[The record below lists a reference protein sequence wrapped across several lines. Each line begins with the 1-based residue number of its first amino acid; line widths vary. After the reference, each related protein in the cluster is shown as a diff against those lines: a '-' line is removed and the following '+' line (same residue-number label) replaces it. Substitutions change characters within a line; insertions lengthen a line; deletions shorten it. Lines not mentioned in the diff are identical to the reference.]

1 MKRVISFVFLAIA
14 VVYLISC
21 AQGDPHQKYPKS
33 PSEQKEDDMG
43 KIQKSDIVLW
53 SSDGGGLINPRKI
66 IVDDERIKQS
76 TQKVSDDKN
85 PINHT
90 QLNTDQNINAI
101 NVNQY
106 LWQSALSNLS
116 SMPILIADKN
126 AGLIVTDWH
135 KITDGMRRKIN
146 IIFNG
151 TKLQSS
157 AVEVKVFT
165 EVKDSKTG
173 SWVIDESNNDKS
185 QFAEH
190 IYNKIVNGAKKLQY
204 FSADRQS

>member
-1 MKRVISFVFLAIA
+1 MKKIVSFVFLAIA
-14 VVYLISC
+14 VIYLISC
-21 AQGDPHQKYPKS
+21 AQGDPHQKYPKIS
-33 PSEQKEDDMG
+33 SEQKEDDMG

-66 IVDDERIKQS
+66 LVDDERVKQS

-90 QLNTDQNINAI
+90 QLNTDQNRNAI

-106 LWQSALSNLS
+106 LWQSALSNVS

-126 AGLIVTDWH
+126 AGLIVTDWY
-135 KITDGMRRKIN
+135 KVTDGIRRKIN